1 MGKFNTKKP
10 VSKTVNLAGA
20 KAYKLSSETEL
31 VHAVLT
37 TFLNDKYYESGA
49 DRIARIQNLVSESKP
64 QFVANL
70 AVIARTEFNL
80 RSVSHLLLGELSK
93 VHNGD
98 SLVKDAIVA
107 ATVRPDDLLE
117 IASYVGK
124 PMPKQVKRGL
134 RNGVLKF
141 DRYALAKYRGEGKGM
156 SMVDLF
162 NMTHPKVELA
172 SPEQKTAW
180 KDLMEGNLVSFDTW
194 ETEISNAKNDA
205 ERTKIWERL
214 ILEDKIGYMALLRNI
229 NNLLKYNI
237 SAKAEKHALIRLTD
251 AEEIARSKQLPFR
264 FYTAYQ
270 NVKGSRVYS
279 DAISEAMDI
288 ALENTP
294 KLKGNTLIAIDTSG
308 SMMGDPIDK
317 AAIFAATLMK
327 ANVTADV
334 VLYDTQLRE
343 LSQSGRAPVLDLARH
358 IITNAHGGGTD
369 TGLVFRYM
377 LKKGINY
384 DRVIILSDNESW
396 VSAAQENY
404 KLYKKATGNDP
415 FVYAIDIE
423 GYGTADLAGTKVFNL
438 TGWSDRLLDFVGQAE
453 KGETLTQYVRDF
465 VLPVRTVIVIKN
477 YAKNPT
483 EKKAKKVASKKK

>member
-20 KAYKLSSETEL
+20 KAFKLTSETEL
-31 VHAVLT
+31 IHAVLT
-37 TFLNDKYYESGA
+37 TFLDDKYYESGN
-49 DRIARIQNLVSESKP
+49 DRIARIQKLISESKP

-70 AVIARTEFNL
+70 AVVARTEFNL

-98 SLVKDAIVA
+98 SIVKDAIVA
-107 ATVRPDDLLE
+107 GAVRADDLME

-124 PMPKQVKRGL
+124 PMPKQVKRGI
-134 RNGVLKF
+134 RNAILKF
-141 DRYALAKYRGEGKGM
+141 DRYQLAKYRGEGKGI

-162 NMTHPKVELA
+162 NMTHPKTEHA
-172 SPEQKTAW
+172 TAEQRKAW
-180 KDLMEGNLVSFDTW
+180 KDLIEGNLVSFDTW

-264 FYTAYQ
+264 FYTAYT
-270 NVKGSRVYS
+270 NVTGSRAYS

-294 KLKGNTLIAIDTSG
+294 KLKGRTLIAIDTSG
-308 SMMGDPIDK
+308 SMDGDPIQK
-317 AAIFAATLMK
+317 AAIFGATLMK
-327 ANVTADV
+327 ANPNADV
-334 VLYDTQLRE
+334 ILYDTVVRE
-343 LSQSGRAPVLDLARH
+343 FTQTGRAPVVDIANHIMRLAK
-358 IITNAHGGGTD
+358 GGGTN
-369 TGLVFRYM
+369 TGLVFMYAQ
-377 LKKGINY
+377 KSKHPY
-384 DRVIILSDNESW
+384 DRIIILSDNESW
-396 VSAAQENY
+396 VSSAQNGY
-404 KLYKKATGNDP
+404 KIFRQSTGQDP
-415 FVYAIDIE
+415 FVYAIDIQ
-423 GYGTADLAGTKVFNL
+423 GYGTTDVSGSKVFNL

-453 KGETLTQYVRDF
+453 KGETLTQYIRDF
-465 VLPVRTVIVIKN
+465 VI
-477 YAKNPT
+477 PT
-483 EKKAKKVASKKK
+483 TTIEKKVMKVVTKKRRAK